1 MARCR
6 RSAHGDVSAAT
17 YRNDIGAAE
26 LSAAWTDPAF
36 DPSLACVYYARILEI
51 PTPRWSTYNAVRH
64 GKPLPANVPASVQ
77 QRAWT
82 SPVWY
87 TPSDRADRPAAEG
100 LFTVAQLADR
110 GIRPM
115 TDDEIRAVTVGRTVR
130 SVNLVTGF
138 EAILHYG
145 ADGNRSLMGL
155 GDRPVVTPYEI
166 RDSRRIETTVLGERM
181 SVALFS
187 VDGRTLGAR
196 DDEAGY
202 VNYEAFATS

>member
-1 MARCR
+1 M
-6 RSAHGDVSAAT
+6 
-17 YRNDIGAAE
+17 Y
-26 LSAAWTDPAF
+26 
-36 DPSLACVYYARILEI
+36 
-51 PTPRWSTYNAVRH
+51 
-64 GKPLPANVPASVQ
+64 
-77 QRAWT
+77 
-82 SPVWY
+82 
-87 TPSDRADRPAAEG
+87 
-100 LFTVAQLADR
+100 TVAQLADR

-115 TDDEIRAVTVGRTVR
+115 TDDEIRAVAMGRTVR

-138 EAILHYG
+138 EATLHYG

-166 RDSRRIETTVLGERM
+166 RDGRRIETILLGERM

-202 VNYEAFATS
+202 VNYEAFAMS